1 MRADCLF
8 AITAAGA
15 LALVAACSATD
26 QPVVQETVQDTVPDT
41 AHVAAQGA
49 TPGIA
54 GIMAAIEKAGFT
66 CEVQERHPD
75 RFVPVADCRST
86 QDKYRQ
92 LIASAWKDPAAR
104 HAMYQGRR
112 PGGGGQRGLN
122 AKVTWSAS
130 GGLSLLAGGDTEKDV
145 AALEQ
150 FADTLG
156 FEPHAVPCQ

>member
-49 TPGIA
+49 TPGLA

-66 CEVQERHPD
+66 CEVLERHPD
-75 RFVPVADCRST
+75 RFGEVADCRSNQVT
-86 QDKYRQ
+86 YRT
-92 LIASAWKDPAAR
+92 LIASEWKN
-104 HAMYQGRR
+104 QTGRATYREERVKDDKR
-112 PGGGGQRGLN
+112 P
-122 AKVTWSAS
+122 V
-130 GGLSLLAGGDTEKDV
+130 V
-145 AALEQ
+145 A
-150 FADTLG
+150 
-156 FEPHAVPCQ
+156 

>member
-26 QPVVQETVQDTVPDT
+26 QPVVQETVQDTAPDT

-54 GIMAAIEKAGFT
+54 GIMAAIEEAGFA

-75 RFVPVADCRST
+75 RFVQVRSEEHT
-86 QDKYRQ
+86 SELQSLMRISYAVFCLK
-92 LIASAWKDPAAR
+92 KKK
-104 HAMYQGRR
+104 HTTR
-112 PGGGGQRGLN
+112 PH
-122 AKVTWSAS
+122 KS
-130 GGLSLLAGGDTEKDV
+130 
-145 AALEQ
+145 
-150 FADTLG
+150 
-156 FEPHAVPCQ
+156 

>member
-66 CEVQERHPD
+66 CEVQERHPE
-75 RFVPVADCRST
+75 RFVQVADCRSNP
-86 QDKYRQ
+86 DKYRK
-92 LIASAWKDPAAR
+92 LIASEWKDPAAR
-104 HAMYQGRR
+104 DEMYQGRV
-112 PGGGGQRGLN
+112 PGEAGTTGFTRDSSAEGRKQRG
-122 AKVTWSAS
+122 
-130 GGLSLLAGGDTEKDV
+130 
-145 AALEQ
+145 
-150 FADTLG
+150 
-156 FEPHAVPCQ
+156 

>member
-66 CEVQERHPD
+66 CEVPERHPD
-75 RFVPVADCRST
+75 RFVQAADCRT
-86 QDKYRQ
+86 NQDQSRK
-92 LIASAWKDPAAR
+92 LIAREWKDPAAP
-104 HAMYQGRR
+104 HALDQGRM
-112 PGGGGQRGLN
+112 PGLCGNLGL
-122 AKVTWSAS
+122 
-130 GGLSLLAGGDTEKDV
+130 
-145 AALEQ
+145 
-150 FADTLG
+150 
-156 FEPHAVPCQ
+156 

>member
-54 GIMAAIEKAGFT
+54 GLMAAIEKAGFT

-75 RFVPVADCRST
+75 RFVQVAGCRSN
-86 QDKYRQ
+86 QDKYRKRN
-92 LIASAWKDPAAR
+92 ASHRKDPAAR
-104 HAMYQGRR
+104 HPMHHGRSR
-112 PGGGGQRGLN
+112 ER
-122 AKVTWSAS
+122 T
-130 GGLSLLAGGDTEKDV
+130 
-145 AALEQ
+145 
-150 FADTLG
+150 
-156 FEPHAVPCQ
+156 